1 MGIRGDHNCKVLYQR
16 CTWKTNCKTR
26 SQAKSLSA
34 HQSDY
39 SFSLVSLKQTK
50 PQSPDIMHVQELV
63 HPTVIQLCQYT
74 YTVTTVDE
82 SVKQHARTKRE
93 STTGLTDDP
102 IILTMGDLGNP
113 TAD

>member
-1 MGIRGDHNCKVLYQR
+1 GD
-16 CTWKTNCKTR
+16 TR
-26 SQAKSLSA
+26 RPQLQSTVSA
-34 HQSDY
+34 LHLEDE
-39 SFSLVSLKQTK
+39 FLVSLKQTK

-102 IILTMGDLGNP
+102 IILTMGDL
-113 TAD
+113 